1 MIMTMKTMK
10 KKKDIKRYQK
20 EANLLLVN
28 KKNKNA
34 LINL

>member
-10 KKKDIKRYQK
+10 KKKDIKRYLK
-20 EANLLLVN
+20 LTNLLLAN

-34 LINL
+34 LINS